1 MDHQA
6 AQVLEWERDVERW
19 ERWLREQDIEV
30 ESKLEWEKGGRSL
43 YFRDPDGHLLEL
55 ASPGVWET
63 Y

>member
-1 MDHQA
+1 MHHQA
-6 AQVLEWERDVERW
+6 AQVLEWESDVEPW

-55 ASPGVWET
+55 APPGVWET

>member
-1 MDHQA
+1 MHHQA
-6 AQVLEWERDVERW
+6 AQVLEWESDVERW

-30 ESKLEWEKGGRSL
+30 ESELEWEKGGRSL

-55 ASPGVWET
+55 VTPGVWQT

>member
-6 AQVLEWERDVERW
+6 AQVLEWESDVERW